1 MILIITVFMY
11 FSSLLKVFLNLMV
24 TQNPSIVT
32 HELEVR
38 YGKTVAVTDVSLQI
52 DSGSLLAVIGPNGA
66 GKSALLKALAGV
78 VDVHSGK
85 VEIAGPSPSFV
96 MQSTDVDPSLPITV
110 YDVVSLSRYSNRG
123 ILKRFRA
130 EDRKVIQNAIDR
142 LNLDDLVNE
151 QFHEL
156 SGGQRQRVLVAQ
168 GLAQESK
175 VLLLDEP
182 VNGLDIVSRDII
194 LEMISEEKNNGRTV
208 VVTTHNLSDARRA
221 DQVLLLNSFPISF
234 GTPTEVLT
242 ESNLQKAFSENE
254 LRVGAKV
261 FLDDPHHTHVS
272 ESKDEGIRTF

>member
-1 MILIITVFMY
+1 MILIIAVLMY

-66 GKSALLKALAGV
+66 GKSAFLKALAGV
-78 VDVHSGK
+78 VDIHSGK

-123 ILKRFRA
+123 ILKRFRT
-130 EDRKVIQNAIDR
+130 EDRKVIQNAINR
-142 LNLDDLVNE
+142 LNLNDLVNE

-242 ESNLQKAFSENE
+242 ESNLQKAFGENE

-272 ESKDEGIRTF
+272 ETKDEGIRTF

>member
-1 MILIITVFMY
+1 MILIIAVFMY

-66 GKSALLKALAGV
+66 GKSAFLKALAGV
-78 VDVHSGK
+78 VDVHGGK

-123 ILKRFRA
+123 ILKRFRT

-242 ESNLQKAFSENE
+242 ESNLQKAFGENE

-272 ESKDEGIRTF
+272 ESKDEGLRTF

>member
-1 MILIITVFMY
+1 MILIIAVLMY

-66 GKSALLKALAGV
+66 GKSAFLKALAGV

-123 ILKRFRA
+123 ILKRFRT
-130 EDRKVIQNAIDR
+130 EDRKVIQNAINR
-142 LNLDDLVNE
+142 LNLNDLVNE

-242 ESNLQKAFSENE
+242 ESNLQKAFGENE

-272 ESKDEGIRTF
+272 ESKDEGLRTF

>member
-1 MILIITVFMY
+1 MILIIAVLMY

-66 GKSALLKALAGV
+66 GKSAFLKALAGV

-123 ILKRFRA
+123 ILKRFRT
-130 EDRKVIQNAIDR
+130 EDRKVIQNAINR
-142 LNLDDLVNE
+142 LNLNDLVNE

-182 VNGLDIVSRDII
+182 INGLDIVSRDII

-242 ESNLQKAFSENE
+242 ESNLQKAFGENE

>member
-1 MILIITVFMY
+1 MILIIAVLMY

-66 GKSALLKALAGV
+66 GKSAFLKALAGV
-78 VDVHSGK
+78 VDIHSGK

-123 ILKRFRA
+123 ILKRFRT
-130 EDRKVIQNAIDR
+130 EDRKVIQNAINR
-142 LNLDDLVNE
+142 LNLNDLVNE

-182 VNGLDIVSRDII
+182 INGLDIVSRDII

-242 ESNLQKAFSENE
+242 ESNLQKAFGENE

-272 ESKDEGIRTF
+272 ESKDEGLRTF

>member
-1 MILIITVFMY
+1 MILIIAVFMY

-66 GKSALLKALAGV
+66 GKSAFLKALAGV

-130 EDRKVIQNAIDR
+130 EDRKVIQYAIDR

-182 VNGLDIVSRDII
+182 INGLDIVSRDII

-242 ESNLQKAFSENE
+242 ESNLQKAFGENE
-254 LRVGAKV
+254 LHVGAKV

-272 ESKDEGIRTF
+272 ESKDEGLRTF

>member
-1 MILIITVFMY
+1 MILIIAVFMY

-66 GKSALLKALAGV
+66 GKSAFLKALAGV

-123 ILKRFRA
+123 ILKRFRT
-130 EDRKVIQNAIDR
+130 EDRKVIQNAINR
-142 LNLDDLVNE
+142 LNLNDLVDE

-242 ESNLQKAFSENE
+242 ESNLQKAFGENE

>member
-1 MILIITVFMY
+1 MILIIAVFMY

-66 GKSALLKALAGV
+66 GKSAFLKALAGV

-123 ILKRFRA
+123 ILKRFRT
-130 EDRKVIQNAIDR
+130 EDRKVIQNAINR
-142 LNLDDLVNE
+142 LNLNDLVNE

-242 ESNLQKAFSENE
+242 ESNLQKAFGENE

-272 ESKDEGIRTF
+272 ESKDEGLRTF

>member
-1 MILIITVFMY
+1 MILIIAVLMY

-66 GKSALLKALAGV
+66 GKSAFLKALAGV

-123 ILKRFRA
+123 ILKRFRT
-130 EDRKVIQNAIDR
+130 EDRKVIQNAINR
-142 LNLDDLVNE
+142 LNLNDLVNE

-182 VNGLDIVSRDII
+182 INGLDIVSRDII

-242 ESNLQKAFSENE
+242 ESNLQKAFGENE

-272 ESKDEGIRTF
+272 ESKDEGLRTF

>member
-242 ESNLQKAFSENE
+242 ESNLQKAFGENE

>member
-66 GKSALLKALAGV
+66 GKSAFLKALAGV

-242 ESNLQKAFSENE
+242 ESNLQKAFGENE

>member
-1 MILIITVFMY
+1 MILIIAVLMY

-66 GKSALLKALAGV
+66 GKSAFLKALAGV

-123 ILKRFRA
+123 ILKRFRT
-130 EDRKVIQNAIDR
+130 EDRKVIQNAINR
-142 LNLDDLVNE
+142 LNLNDLVNE

-221 DQVLLLNSFPISF
+221 DQVLLLNSFPVSF

-242 ESNLQKAFSENE
+242 ESNLQKAFGENE

>member
-1 MILIITVFMY
+1 MILIIAVLMY

-66 GKSALLKALAGV
+66 GKSAFLKALAGV
-78 VDVHSGK
+78 VDIHSGK

-123 ILKRFRA
+123 ILKRFRT
-130 EDRKVIQNAIDR
+130 EDRKVIQNAINR
-142 LNLDDLVNE
+142 LNLNDLVNE

-242 ESNLQKAFSENE
+242 ESNLQKAFGENE

-272 ESKDEGIRTF
+272 ESKDEGLRTF

>member
-1 MILIITVFMY
+1 MILIIAVFMY

-66 GKSALLKALAGV
+66 GKSAFLKALAGV

-194 LEMISEEKNNGRTV
+194 LEMIGEEKNNGRTV

-221 DQVLLLNSFPISF
+221 DQVLLLNSFPVSF

-242 ESNLQKAFSENE
+242 ESNLQKAFGENE

>member
-1 MILIITVFMY
+1 MDKIAV
-11 FSSLLKVFLNLMV
+11 KVNDL
-24 TQNPSIVT
+24 
-32 HELEVR
+32 
-38 YGKTVAVTDVSLQI
+38 TVAYNYKPVLWDI
-52 DSGSLLAVIGPNGA
+52 DLEIPEGVLMAIVGPNGA
-66 GKSALLKALAGV
+66 GKSAFLKALAGV

-123 ILKRFRA
+123 ILKRFRT
-130 EDRKVIQNAIDR
+130 EDRKVIQNAINR
-142 LNLDDLVNE
+142 LNLNDLVNE

-182 VNGLDIVSRDII
+182 VNGLDIVSRDTI

-208 VVTTHNLSDARRA
+208 VATTHNLSDARRA

-242 ESNLQKAFSENE
+242 ESNLQKAFGENE
-254 LRVGAKV
+254 LHVGAKV

-272 ESKDEGIRTF
+272 ESKDEGLRTF

>member
-1 MILIITVFMY
+1 
-11 FSSLLKVFLNLMV
+11 MV

-52 DSGSLLAVIGPNGA
+52 DSGSSLAVIGPNGA
-66 GKSALLKALAGV
+66 GKSAFLKALAGIV
-78 VDVHSGK
+78 EVHSGK

-123 ILKRFRA
+123 ILKRFRD
-130 EDRKVIQNAIDR
+130 EDKKIIQNAIDR
-142 LNLDDLVNE
+142 LNLNDLVNE

-194 LEMISEEKNNGRTV
+194 LAMIGEEKNNGRTV
-208 VVTTHNLSDARRA
+208 VVTTHNLGDARRA
-221 DQVLLLNSFPISF
+221 DQVLLLNCFPISF
-234 GTPTEVLT
+234 GAPAEVLT
-242 ESNLQKAFSENE
+242 ESNLQNAFGENE
-254 LRVGAKV
+254 LRVEAKV

-272 ESKDEGIRTF
+272 ESKDEGIRKF